1 MNEAT
6 PPTIFRLS
14 RGRPTTR
21 KAENDK
27 NAGLQDLVRPTG
39 GGHAEATSSVGE
51 AGHGGEYE
59 VGSAP
64 KPRGAK
70 LPRKSKSRI

>member
-1 MNEAT
+1 MT
-6 PPTIFRLS
+6 PLFYKIS
-14 RGRPTTR
+14 RGRPH
-21 KAENDK
+21 DK

-39 GGHAEATSSVGE
+39 GGHAEAASSVGE
-51 AGHGGEYE
+51 AGHGREHE

-64 KPRGAK
+64 KPRGTK